1 VAIVNTLGSGMLAQA
16 VDHVAD
22 VVEESSYHHRL
33 AQTCFAREIGRLQGV
48 GALTNGREPIS
59 LARAKF
65 EQRSQLLNDSSARRL
80 HAAAPS

>member
-1 VAIVNTLGSGMLAQA
+1 MLAQA

-22 VVEESSYHHRL
+22 VVEESSYHYRL
-33 AQTCFAREIGRLQGV
+33 AHSCLAREISGLQAV

-59 LARAKF
+59 LARATF
-65 EQRSQLLNDSSARRL
+65 EQGSQLLNDSSARKL